1 MTGEYKSP
9 FGDAAGQTP
18 VASPL
23 ELPSPEERT
32 WGMLAHLSSVIAILL
47 GGLSFLGPLLV
58 WIIKKDQSAFV
69 ADQGKEALNFQIAV
83 LLANLVC
90 GATCILVVLIP
101 LIFIANIIYSVMAA
115 MEANKGVYYRYPYTL
130 RLIN

>member
-1 MTGEYKSP
+1 MAGEYKQPIGEPPLAPSSVP
-9 FGDAAGQTP
+9 PTP
-18 VASPL
+18 D
-23 ELPSPEERT
+23 ERT

-47 GGLSFLGPLLV
+47 GGLSFLGPLIV
-58 WIIKKDQSAFV
+58 WIVKKDQSAFV

-83 LLANLVC
+83 LLASLVC
-90 GATCILVVLIP
+90 GVTCILAILIP
-101 LIFIANIIYSVMAA
+101 IILVANIVYSIIAA

>member
-1 MTGEYKSP
+1 MAGEYKNPTGES
-9 FGDAAGQTP
+9 AAASLVPPTP
-18 VASPL
+18 D
-23 ELPSPEERT
+23 ERT

-58 WIIKKDQSAFV
+58 WIIKNDQSAFV

-83 LLANLVC
+83 LLASLIC
-90 GATCILVVLIP
+90 GVTCILAILIP
-101 LIFIANIIYSVMAA
+101 FILVANIVYSVMAA